1 MKNEYKDLLVA
12 RYYVEHVKSVQ
23 TAAEEICDEESVGTW
38 TKLTTIENTEID
50 IIPRLRAEILDTK
63 VYGDYDGYQ
72 SGEVLIGFKTETFD
86 IEAGITSILS
96 MLAGNLFG
104 LGALKNIR
112 WMDVEFP
119 RVIAENYPG
128 PKFGIG
134 GVRKILGTDKGEF
147 PNRPHVG
154 TIVKPKM
161 GLTAKE
167 WAEVAYEAAIG
178 GVDFIKDD
186 ENLSDQ
192 KFCPISDRTVAV
204 LERMD
209 QVKEETGRTVIH
221 AVNVT
226 AKHDVMWRRI
236 EEALDNGAKCLMID
250 VILTGYQE
258 LAQMAA
264 DPSVKVPIHVHR
276 TMHAAFT
283 RNPKHGIS
291 MLPVAKIVRMVG
303 GDQLHIGS
311 YGQGKMDTELDLE
324 LQIKEAMLNPMYEFK
339 QTFPV
344 ASGGLYP
351 AKIPNLVKHGGNN
364 IIIQAGGG
372 IHGHPDGT
380 RKGAMAMRQALD
392 ATLKGISLDEYAK
405 EHVELA
411 KALEKWGY

>member
-1 MKNEYKDLLVA
+1 MTTEQYKELVVA
-12 RYYVEHVKSVQ
+12 RYYVEHVKSVDV
-23 TAAEEICDEESVGTW
+23 AAEEICDEESVGTW
-38 TKLTTIENTEID
+38 TDLRTTEGKPHVD
-50 IIPRLRAEILDTK
+50 KLRAEVLDKKIFETH
-63 VYGDYDGYQ
+63 DDYQ
-72 SGEVLIGFKTETFD
+72 SGEVTIGFQLETFD
-86 IEAGITSILS
+86 MEAGITSILS

-104 LGALKNIR
+104 LGALRNIR
-112 WMDVEFP
+112 WLDVEFP
-119 RVIAENYPG
+119 RSIAEYFPG
-128 PKFGIG
+128 PKFGIE

-186 ENLSDQ
+186 ENLSNQ
-192 KFCPISDRTVAV
+192 PFCPIEDRTVAV
-204 LERMD
+204 LEKLD

-236 EEALDNGAKCLMID
+236 EQAVDNGAKCLMID

-264 DPSVKVPIHVHR
+264 DPGVKLPIHVHR

-283 RNPKHGIS
+283 RNPLHGIS
-291 MLPVAKIVRMVG
+291 MLPVAKMVRLAG

-311 YGQGKMDTELDLE
+311 YGQGKMDTDLNLE
-324 LQIKEAMLNPMYEFK
+324 LKLKEALLNDMYEFK
-339 QTFPV
+339 QVFPV

-351 AKIPNLVKHGGNN
+351 AKIPNLVKYGGNN
-364 IIIQAGGG
+364 IILQAGGG

-405 EHVELA
+405 DHSELA
-411 KALEKWGY
+411 KALEKWGK